1 MRMQPSKPLGSVRRK
16 SRMAVEPLDDK
27 RRDLAAKY
35 VPLALSIARKFS
47 VNWSWM
53 KDEMESAALVALVE
67 AARTFDPDRNVK
79 FSTFLRKR
87 LFGALLDTRRQ
98 MCQSFARVE
107 AADSDDEEFGWLKTK
122 PLSNLRPEEVIDYEG
137 RLVDPSSMRED
148 GPLYEVHDF
157 LRTEFRI
164 LPSRHREVMDGLYLR
179 HQSYEELSVSLN
191 CSKSR
196 LIAVHRESIDLLIE
210 NRRNPPID
218 VRRTRQR
225 RQARTGFSAK
235 TEPNR
240 ETL

>member
-1 MRMQPSKPLGSVRRK
+1 MRMQPSEPQGNESGK
-16 SRMAVEPLDDK
+16 SRSAVEPLDDK

-53 KDEMESAALVALVE
+53 KDELESAALVALVE
-67 AARTFDPDRNVK
+67 AARTFDPGRNVK

-87 LFGALLDTRRQ
+87 LFGAMLDTRRQ

-107 AADSDDEEFGWLKTK
+107 EADRDDDEHGWLKTK
-122 PLSNLRPEEVIDYEG
+122 PLSNLNPDEVIDYEG
-137 RLVDPSSMRED
+137 RLVDPASLRED

-157 LRTEFRI
+157 LRTEFRS
-164 LPSRHREVMDGLYLR
+164 LPSRHREVMDGIYLR
-179 HQSYEELSVSLN
+179 RQTYEELAISLK

-210 NRRNPPID
+210 NRRKPPID
-218 VRRTRQR
+218 VRRTRHR
-225 RQARTGFSAK
+225 RQPATGFSTK

-240 ETL
+240 ETT